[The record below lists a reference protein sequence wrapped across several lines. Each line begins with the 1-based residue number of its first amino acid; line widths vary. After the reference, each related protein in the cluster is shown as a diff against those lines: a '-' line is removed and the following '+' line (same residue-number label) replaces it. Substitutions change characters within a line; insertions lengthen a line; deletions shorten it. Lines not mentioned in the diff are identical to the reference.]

1 MKSQRAIVALVA
13 TSFIFGLNY
22 TVAKS
27 LMPHFVSPP
36 QFMLL
41 RLGGSLL
48 VLWPVY
54 LLGGFYQKIAKSDI
68 FRLFLVSL
76 TGITLNQILFFE
88 GLSRTSPVDTSIIHA
103 CSPILVMVF
112 AAIILKERFTVR
124 KGVGIML
131 GATGAVWLVL
141 LGTHGTGQGTTLGN
155 TLILLNIASYSLY
168 LVLVKPLMKNYSAL
182 TVIVYSFTIGLLL
195 VTPYILIDDTPW
207 RIALF
212 TPKAWLAL
220 LYVVYI
226 TTLLAFLLTNWALQ
240 HVTATLAGYFIYLQP
255 VIATTVALLT
265 RQDSF
270 DYRKVIA
277 AGVIFTGIIVVNGG
291 VRFKRGKKELQ
302 KVTNRQN

>member
-1 MKSQRAIVALVA
+1 MNNRRAILALVA
-13 TSFIFGLNY
+13 TSLIFGLNY

-36 QFMLL
+36 QFMLF

-54 LLGGFYQKIAKSDI
+54 LLGGFKQKIVKTDYL
-68 FRLFLVSL
+68 RLFLVSL

-112 AAIILKERFTVR
+112 AAILLKERFTIR
-124 KGVGIML
+124 KGVGILL
-131 GATGAVWLVL
+131 GATGAIWLVI
-141 LGTHGTGQGTTLGN
+141 LGTQETAQGTTIGN
-155 TLILLNIASYSLY
+155 ILILLNIASYSLY
-168 LVLVKPLMKNYSAL
+168 LVLVKPLMRSYSAL

-195 VTPYILIDDTPW
+195 VMPYILIDETPW
-207 RIALF
+207 RVALF
-212 TPKAWLAL
+212 TPKAWIAL
-220 LYVVYI
+220 LYVIYI

-265 RQDSF
+265 GQDHF
-270 DYRKVIA
+270 DYRKVVA
-277 AGVIFTGIIVVNGG
+277 ACVIFTGIIVVNGNLNL
-291 VRFKRGKKELQ
+291 RRR
-302 KVTNRQN
+302 VTREVKADVE